1 MKPIP
6 TKINVGSG
14 VNRIDGYHNIDVV
27 SLPGVDEVC
36 NGAQILDRH
45 IEWAGMIEE
54 IICFH
59 TLEHFTKN
67 DAITAIGQWY
77 HLLKKGGRIVIEVPD
92 LELLC
97 ALIAEG
103 DKTELTKA
111 YIFGPQD
118 RSGQGHL
125 WGWTPEDL
133 AVVVSNAGFKNIRVC
148 DALDYHAK
156 ERPCFRVEAE
166 KV

>member
-1 MKPIP
+1 M
-6 TKINVGSG
+6 KINVGSG
-14 VNRIDGYHNIDVV
+14 DQPLTGYHNIDLL

-36 NGAQILDRH
+36 NGTQILDRH
-45 IEWAGMIEE
+45 IEWAGTIEE
-54 IICFH
+54 IVCYH
-59 TLEHFTKN
+59 TLEHFTKQETI
-67 DAITAIGQWY
+67 DAITQWY
-77 HLLKKGGRIVIEVPD
+77 KLLKKGGKIAIEVPD

-97 ALIAEG
+97 TLIANG

-118 RSGQGHL
+118 RPGQNHL
-125 WGWTPEDL
+125 WGWTPEAL
-133 AVVVSNAGFKNIRVC
+133 AVTIADIGFKNIRVC